1 MFVENHISSV
11 PIVDDENVVLNVY
24 ETVDVMVS
32 MDGDKLEGKI
42 RVNAHSM
49 VFFSYRASQNP
60 ANTMNWMC
68 LLAWH

>member
-32 MDGDKLEGKI
+32 MDGDSWGGTI
-42 RVNAHSM
+42 RVNAHSI
-49 VFFSYRASQNP
+49 FFSYRASQNP

>member
-32 MDGDKLEGKI
+32 MDGDKLVGTT
-42 RVNAHSM
+42 RVNAHSIFLSHTEHCKIRQ
-49 VFFSYRASQNP
+49 VQ
-60 ANTMNWMC
+60 
-68 LLAWH
+68 